1 MNIAVCV
8 KEVPDSETRP
18 KIHDDG
24 KNIKREEIKWIVNPY
39 DEFAIEEALQITEKN
54 GGEVTIVSLG
64 NKEIEPTI
72 RAALAMGAH
81 HAIRV
86 HSEKAPAD
94 PLITA
99 KALASVLKDKKFDL
113 ILFGKQAIDDDHA
126 QVPQMLAEAL
136 ALPCVTV
143 VVKLEIEGGHGMAE
157 REIEGGKE
165 KVKFSLPAVIAA
177 QKGLNEPRYRS
188 LKGIMM
194 AKKVPIEEVT
204 VEVGTDKLTIQKLS
218 YPSQKAPGRIVG
230 EGAEAVSELVKLL
243 HEEAKVI

>member
-1 MNIAVCV
+1 
-8 KEVPDSETRP
+8 
-18 KIHDDG
+18 
-24 KNIKREEIKWIVNPY
+24 
-39 DEFAIEEALQITEKN
+39 
-54 GGEVTIVSLG
+54 
-64 NKEIEPTI
+64 
-72 RAALAMGAH
+72 
-81 HAIRV
+81 
-86 HSEKAPAD
+86 
-94 PLITA
+94 
-99 KALASVLKDKKFDL
+99 
-113 ILFGKQAIDDDHA
+113 
-126 QVPQMLAEAL
+126 
-136 ALPCVTV
+136 V